1 MRRFTRRQD
10 GRAVLADGSAA
21 DGMTGPAIDRL
32 CQLED
37 YYFSLLERQQAIPL
51 EMEALRAAGRTKTVR
66 FRELMAERIMVSTA
80 LARMD
85 APAGSKE

>member
-37 YYFSLLERQQAIPL
+37 YYFSLL
-51 EMEALRAAGRTKTVR
+51 
-66 FRELMAERIMVSTA
+66 
-80 LARMD
+80 
-85 APAGSKE
+85 